1 MKPSFWRRIPGQWQ
15 YILRIIARRADW
27 WESAA
32 RNLRFAWRALRRAP
46 GFAITTVLTVALAVG
61 AVTVMFSLVNGVL
74 LRSLPFAAE
83 DRLVWV
89 VNRGVRPYDA
99 VSPVD
104 LADWREQTH
113 SFAAMGGY
121 IQSTANLTGGKDPVR
136 LATADV
142 TSNWFAVLGVQMTLG
157 RGFVSSEEG
166 VGAPKVVVL
175 SDALWRT
182 QFGADRGV
190 LDRTILL
197 DGAPYT
203 VIGVA
208 PRAFTF
214 PERPDLWRP
223 VALAPALLT
232 ARGGRR
238 FWGPVA
244 RLKPGIT
251 LGQARADLHAIAE
264 RLRVQ
269 YPDAE
274 TGLSYD
280 LVPLRQHVVGNART
294 ALVVLLGA
302 VACLLL
308 IACANIA
315 TLLLLRATSR
325 STEMGIRV
333 ALGARPRRIVV
344 QLLGE
349 SLLLALLGGA
359 GGVLIAEWGVHAL
372 VLAAID
378 KLPLVES
385 VVVDGRVLAFAL
397 AITVGTGLLFGLL
410 PALHA
415 SGADATVA
423 LQLGTRGAS
432 ARRGTSRLR
441 NVLVIAEVALAV
453 PLLIGAT
460 LLGKSFVRLLDV
472 SPGFRAEQVVRFDV
486 NLPYC
491 AKGSEGDSV
500 VVPGRGRCY
509 ASPAAFRTFTN
520 ELVRGLQAQP
530 GTQAAAAGFGVPFTE
545 WASNQ
550 TIVAI
555 DGRPASA
562 MDHPNSAESKYVTP
576 EYFAALGIPVL
587 RGRAFS
593 ESDNPTAQR
602 VVVVSKAFA
611 DTYISGE
618 DPIGKVVHDY
628 GAIVG
633 VVGDTKAYHL
643 GSAPEPAIYQAW
655 DQVTPPWMTIVIR
668 STAEPGAVMAAA
680 RKQVASLDQSL
691 PVYHMMR
698 MEDAV
703 VAAAG
708 APRLEAWVVGGF
720 SATALLLAVIGIYG
734 LIAYAV
740 GERRREL
747 GIRIALGAEPQ
758 RVVRLFVGEGIRL
771 VAIGVGIG
779 GAVAVAA
786 SGALRSLLFGIGPT
800 DVFSYGEVCAVFIGV
815 ALIASWLPAR
825 RAAQVDPMDALRAV

>member
-1 MKPSFWRRIPGQWQ
+1 M
-15 YILRIIARRADW
+15 
-27 WESAA
+27 
-32 RNLRFAWRALRRAP
+32 
-46 GFAITTVLTVALAVG
+46 
-61 AVTVMFSLVNGVL
+61 
-74 LRSLPFAAE
+74 
-83 DRLVWV
+83 
-89 VNRGVRPYDA
+89 
-99 VSPVD
+99 
-104 LADWREQTH
+104 
-113 SFAAMGGY
+113 
-121 IQSTANLTGGKDPVR
+121 
-136 LATADV
+136 
-142 TSNWFAVLGVQMTLG
+142 
-157 RGFVSSEEG
+157 
-166 VGAPKVVVL
+166 

-208 PRAFTF
+208 PPAFTF
-214 PERPDLWRP
+214 PERPDVWRP
-223 VALAPALLT
+223 VALPPALLT

-251 LGQARADLHAIAE
+251 IAQARDDLHAITE
-264 RLRVQ
+264 RLRAQ

-280 LVPLRQHVVGNART
+280 LVPLRQHVVGNTKT

-325 STEMGIRV
+325 SAEMGIRV

-344 QLLGE
+344 QLLAE

-359 GGVLIAEWGVHAL
+359 AGVLIAEWGVHAI
-372 VLAAID
+372 VIAAAD

-385 VVVDGRVLAFAL
+385 VVVDLRVLAFAF
-397 AITVGTGLLFGLL
+397 AITVCTGLLFGLV

-432 ARRGTSRLR
+432 ARKGASRLR
-441 NVLVIAEVALAV
+441 NALVIAEVALAV

-472 SPGFRAEQVVRFDV
+472 NPGFRPAQVVRFDL
-486 NLPYC
+486 NLPFC
-491 AKGSEGDSV
+491 AKGSAADSV
-500 VVPGRGRCY
+500 VDAGRGRCY

-520 ELVRGLQAQP
+520 ELVRGLKAQP
-530 GTQAAAAGFGVPFTE
+530 GTQAAAAGLGVPFTE
-545 WASNQ
+545 WAYNQ
-550 TIVAI
+550 TIVSI

-562 MDHPNSAESKYVTP
+562 MDHPNSAEGKYVTP

-587 RGRAFS
+587 RGRVFS
-593 ESDNPTAQR
+593 ESDSPTAQH

-618 DPIGKVVHDY
+618 DPIGKIVHDY
-628 GAIVG
+628 GEIVG
-633 VVGDTKAYHL
+633 VVGDTKAFHL
-643 GSAPEPAIYQAW
+643 GSAPEPAIYQSF
-655 DQVTPPWMTIVIR
+655 DQVTPPWMTIVVR
-668 STAEPGAVMAAA
+668 STADPNAVMAAA
-680 RKQVASLDQSL
+680 RKQVASLDPSL
-691 PVYHMMR
+691 PVYHTMR
-698 MEDAV
+698 MADAV
-703 VAAAG
+703 AASAE

-720 SATALLLAVIGIYG
+720 SATALLLAIIGIYG

-758 RVVRLFVGEGIRL
+758 RVVRLFVREGVRL

-779 GAVAVAA
+779 GAAAVAG
-786 SGALRSLLFGIGPT
+786 SGALRSLLYGIGPI
-800 DVFSYGEVCAVFIGV
+800 DVVSYGEVCAVFIGV
-815 ALIASWLPAR
+815 ALIASWFPAR
-825 RAAQVDPMDALRAV
+825 RAARVDPMDALRAV